1 MTWWMWLVLGLVLLA
16 GEVIVPG
23 GIILLF
29 FGVAAMIVGALAAGG
44 LDGPAWFQWLLFSGI
59 SIVSLL
65 TLRGPILRKMTARD
79 ASAESIDTL
88 LGKSAVVLDDLAPG
102 AEGKVELRGAPWTAE
117 NTGEAALVKG
127 QKCVVERVDG
137 LKLFVHS

>member
-1 MTWWMWLVLGLVLLA
+1 MTWWMWLVLGFALLA
-16 GEVIVPG
+16 TEVVVPG

-29 FGVAAMIVGALAAGG
+29 FGVAALIVGAMAGG
-44 LDGPAWFQWLLFSGI
+44 GLGGPAWFQWLLFSVI

-65 TLRGPILRKMTARD
+65 TLRGPILRRMTARD
-79 ASAESIDTL
+79 DPAEKIDSL
-88 LGKSAVVLDDLAPG
+88 VGKSVVVLEDLAPG
-102 AEGKVELRGAPWTAE
+102 AEGKVELRGTSW
-117 NTGEAALVKG
+117 TGENIGDTPLAKG

>member
-1 MTWWMWLVLGLVLLA
+1 MTWWMWLVLGFALLA
-16 GEVIVPG
+16 TEIVVPG

-29 FGVAAMIVGALAAGG
+29 FGVAALIVGALAGGG
-44 LDGPAWFQWLLFSGI
+44 LEGPAWLQWLLFSGI

-65 TLRGPILRKMTARD
+65 TLRGPILRRMSARD
-79 ASAESIDTL
+79 GPSESIDTL
-88 LGKSAVVLDDLAPG
+88 LGKSVVALDDLAPG
-102 AEGKVELRGAPWTAE
+102 AEGKVELRGTSW
-117 NTGEAALVKG
+117 TGENIGETSLAKG

>member
-16 GEVIVPG
+16 GEIVVPG

-65 TLRGPILRKMTARD
+65 TLRGPILRRMTAKHD
-79 ASAESIDTL
+79 PAEAIDSL
-88 LGKSAVVLDDLAPG
+88 VGKSVVALDDLAPG